1 MNYFNI
7 LQRNAAALSGKDN
20 LIYQNQDNQMK
31 KRRQEQIE
39 QS

>member
-1 MNYFNI
+1 MNYFHV
-7 LQRNAAALSGKDN
+7 LQQNAAAFLKQDD
-20 LIYQNQDNQMK
+20 LRYQNQDNQMK